1 MPFSSFSSD
10 LPDSLRVPVAPERHP
25 NAPRGTSPG
34 HEDPMSRRRTALLT
48 VTTATAVTALT
59 LVAAATSA
67 SAGSDSP
74 TPYRVTSTGIELPA
88 GDVFEVHGHVNVAY
102 TSATGRASRNVHIE
116 GPGTPYADLAGT
128 STLTW
133 DRAGLPADACV
144 TWVQVAGYD
153 EHHGEGGQG
162 AVCRTTVA
170 PPPVAPPVAPPVTPP
185 STPKPTPAVTP
196 PPVTTPTPAAPTPA
210 APTPLSSTPVTP
222 TGPTPTPA
230 GEVGPAPTP
239 TADVAAVAETP
250 APGTAA
256 PATTPAPT
264 ATERSEVLSAG
275 ADDATPA
282 ARAQV
287 RAATQERSEV
297 LAATGARTGALLA
310 AGALA
315 LGLGAGLVTWRRRR
329 AAGA

>member
-1 MPFSSFSSD
+1 
-10 LPDSLRVPVAPERHP
+10 
-25 NAPRGTSPG
+25 
-34 HEDPMSRRRTALLT
+34 MSRRRTALLT

-170 PPPVAPPVAPPVTPP
+170 PPPVAPPVTPP
-185 STPKPTPAVTP
+185 STPEPTPAVTP
-196 PPVTTPTPAAPTPA
+196 PPATTPTPAAPTPV
-210 APTPLSSTPVTP
+210 SSTPATP

-230 GEVGPAPTP
+230 GEVGPVPTPAATADVEVVAATPTPGVTGPAAPTP
-239 TADVAAVAETP
+239 
-250 APGTAA
+250 
-256 PATTPAPT
+256 
-264 ATERSEVLSAG
+264 TERSEVLSAG
-275 ADDATPA
+275 ADDTTPTTRA
-282 ARAQV
+282 QARAQ
-287 RAATQERSEV
+287 AHGATQERSEV